1 MKTIN
6 NLLREKRKTKGLT
19 MKEVAK
25 AVGVSEGT
33 VSRWESGEIANM
45 GRSRIYAL
53 SQILDLSPAEIM
65 GIADDSSNN
74 NIC

>member
-25 AVGVSEGT
+25 EVRVSEGT
-33 VSRWESGEIANM
+33 VSRW
-45 GRSRIYAL
+45 
-53 SQILDLSPAEIM
+53 D
-65 GIADDSSNN
+65 
-74 NIC
+74 